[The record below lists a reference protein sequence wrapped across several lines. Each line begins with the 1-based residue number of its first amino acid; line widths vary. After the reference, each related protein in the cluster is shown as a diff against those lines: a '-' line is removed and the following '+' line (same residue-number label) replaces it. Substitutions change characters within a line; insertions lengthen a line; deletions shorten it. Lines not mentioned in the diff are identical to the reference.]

1 MVVPRPGAPVPVPAP
16 VVFFGSPAFAVP
28 TLRALVEAPDCT
40 VPLVVTQPPRPA
52 GRGKAVQRSA
62 VHEAADALGL
72 AVFTP
77 DRLRGADVLAAL
89 RAVAPALFVVAAYG
103 KILRPDVLD
112 IPSHGTLNVHAS
124 LLPAYRGASPI
135 TAAILDGVPVTGVSI
150 MLMDIGLDTGPVLA
164 QDAIPIPPD
173 ATTVALTGALAALGA
188 PLLVAT
194 TRRWLS
200 GQIAPQPQDDAQAT
214 TTRLIRKED
223 GAVDWQE
230 PAERIA
236 RMERAYS
243 PWPGVYSWLGDER
256 LLLHALSVLPSESN
270 HTPGTIVAISPDGMR
285 VTTGAGDV
293 LVGQIQPEGKRPM
306 DARAFAASRHD
317 LVGGRLSGAP
327 PPLPPALR
335 APAPPLERERGV

>member
-1 MVVPRPGAPVPVPAP
+1 MVVPRPDAPVPIPAP
-16 VVFFGSPAFAVP
+16 VIFFGSPAFAVP
-28 TLRALVEAPDCT
+28 TLRALVAAPDFT

-52 GRGKAVQRSA
+52 GRGKAVHRSA
-62 VHEAADALGL
+62 VHDAADALGL

-77 DRLRGADVLAAL
+77 ERLRGPEVLASL
-89 RAVAPALFVVAAYG
+89 RAVAPALFIVAAYG

-112 IPSHGTLNVHAS
+112 IPTHGTLNVHAS

-150 MLMDIGLDTGPVLA
+150 MLMDIGLDTGPVLE

-173 ATTVALTGALAALGA
+173 ATTATLTDALAALGA
-188 PLLVAT
+188 PLLVT
-194 TRRWLS
+194 TARRWLS
-200 GQIAPQPQDDAQAT
+200 GQIASQPQDDAQAT

-230 PAERIA
+230 AAERIA

-256 LLLHALSVLPSESN
+256 LLLHALRAVPSASDLLP
-270 HTPGTIVAISPDGMR
+270 GAIAGISPVGMR
-285 VTTGAGDV
+285 VATGAGDV
-293 LVGQIQPEGKRPM
+293 LVGQIQPEGRRPM
-306 DARAFAASRHD
+306 DARAFAAGRPG
-317 LVGGRLSGAP
+317 LVGGRLSDAPSPSPSLP
-327 PPLPPALR
+327 PPQ
-335 APAPPLERERGV
+335 RERGA